1 MKKTLLPLFVALA
14 LIGSVALPD
23 RGMAR
28 SSVEIQKQIDATK
41 KKEAEN
47 AKKQQEAD
55 QLAASLKKQQE
66 QEATNLDALRADMK
80 VQGDKVNDLNTQIIG
95 VNQTLVATGQ
105 QLDEA
110 EDRVDS
116 RDKLLKSRVRLMYMN
131 GSVSYLDV
139 ILSAK
144 SFADFIDRFTQL
156 GTIVGSDKT
165 ILEANKQDRDLI
177 VVKKAEVEKQLAQ
190 LQTLYAQAQEAQATL
205 QAQEKRK
212 QVLIASLDKQVKTEE
227 SISDEAEAQ
236 IVALAK
242 QRQALNDE
250 MKAAQAAENRAK
262 AAAQAAQTPAFK
274 GGKFGWP
281 LAINGIISDP
291 YGYRIDPIAKV
302 RKLHKGVDI
311 AAPNGTAIL
320 AAEAG
325 TVLIASWTNGYGNT
339 VVLDHGGGYWTWYGH
354 IRENG
359 IKVDEGDTVKKGQKI
374 AEVGS
379 TGDSTGN
386 HLHFEVRING
396 EATDPM
402 PYLGAK

>member
-1 MKKTLLPLFVALA
+1 VKKTLLPLLVALA

-55 QLAASLKKQQE
+55 QLAATLKKQQE

-80 VQGDKVNDLNTQIIG
+80 VQGDKVNDLNTQVIG
-95 VNQTLVATGQ
+95 VNQTLVATGR
-105 QLDEA
+105 QLDDA

-156 GTIVGSDKT
+156 GTIVGSDKS

-190 LQTLYAQAQEAQATL
+190 LQTLYAQAQEAQAVL
-205 QAQEKRK
+205 QTQEKRK

-250 MKAAQAAENRAK
+250 MKAAQAAENKAK
-262 AAAQAAQTPAFK
+262 AAVQTPAFK

-281 LAINGIISDP
+281 LPINGVISDP

-311 AAPNGTAIL
+311 AAPYGTAIL

-359 IKVDEGDTVKKGQKI
+359 IKVEEGETVKKGQKI